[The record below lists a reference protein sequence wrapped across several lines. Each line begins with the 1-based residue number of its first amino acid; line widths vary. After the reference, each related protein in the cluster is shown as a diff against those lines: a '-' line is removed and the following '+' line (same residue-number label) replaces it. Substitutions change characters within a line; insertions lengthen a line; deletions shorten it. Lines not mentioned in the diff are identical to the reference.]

1 MDVLYPRCGGL
12 DLHKKSIV
20 ACRILPG
27 ADGAP
32 VKELQSFGTM
42 TAALLQLADW
52 LAEAGVT
59 HVAMEST
66 GVYWKPVYNL
76 LEDRF
81 TLLLV
86 NAAHIKA
93 VPGRKSDLKDAEWIA
108 DLLRHGLLAP
118 SFVPPRAQRELREL
132 TRYRTSLVQ
141 ERAAEVNRLQK
152 SLEGANIKLASVV
165 SDVTGRSA
173 REILAALV
181 RGQTQASTLAQMARG
196 RLREK
201 LEPLEAA
208 LKGSFGEHQRFLVG
222 QQLAHLDDL
231 EKSLEA
237 VSQEIERRLGE
248 EPPPPQPTPEPA
260 PLEGEG
266 IPAGKASERR
276 QGSAAG
282 VVVRLQT
289 IPGVGPRIAQGLI
302 AEIGTDMSRF
312 ASAGHLASWAGM
324 TPGQHESAGKVK
336 SCPTRKGN
344 RTLRCLLVEA
354 SRSAGRTKG
363 NYLSALYQRQ
373 VRRLKK
379 KGVIAVGRTILEIAY
394 HLIRDGTV
402 YKDLGADY
410 FVQRDRE
417 KIERRAVR
425 DLKQIGYDVIL
436 QEKVAA

>member
-1 MDVLYPRCGGL
+1 MDIVYPRCCGL

-20 ACRILPG
+20 ACRIVP
-27 ADGAP
+27 APDGTP
-32 VKELQSFGTM
+32 VKEVRTFATV
-42 TAALLQLADW
+42 TASILQLADW
-52 LAEAGVT
+52 LAEVEVT

-93 VPGRKSDLKDAEWIA
+93 VPGRKSDLKDAAWIA
-108 DLLRHGLLAP
+108 DLLRHGLLKA

-152 SLEGANIKLASVV
+152 TLEGANIKLAAVV
-165 SDVTGRSA
+165 SDLTGRSA
-173 REILAALV
+173 HEILVALV
-181 RGQTQASTLAQMARG
+181 HGQTEASVLAQMARG

-201 LEPLEAA
+201 RGPLEAA
-208 LKGSFGEHQRFLVG
+208 LVGSFGTHQRFLVS
-222 QQLAHLDDL
+222 QQLAHLEDL
-231 EKSLEA
+231 EKSIQA

-248 EPPPPQPTPEPA
+248 EPPPKKPSGETPPSPE
-260 PLEGEG
+260 EGTT
-266 IPAGKASERR
+266 AGKADERHPE
-276 QGSAAG
+276 SATAIA
-282 VVVRLQT
+282 VRLQT

-302 AEIGTDMSRF
+302 AEIGIDMGRF

-324 TPGQHESAGKVK
+324 TPGQQESAGQVK
-336 SCPTRKGN
+336 SRQTRKGN
-344 RTLRCLLVEA
+344 RTLRALLVEA
-354 SRSAGRTKG
+354 ARSAGRTKG

-373 VRRLKK
+373 VKRLQK
-379 KGVIAVGRTILEIAY
+379 KGVIAVGRKILEIAY
-394 HLIRDGTV
+394 HLIREGTE
-402 YKDLGADY
+402 YEDLGSDY

-417 KIERRAVR
+417 KIERRAVSA
-425 DLKQIGYDVIL
+425 LEQIGYDVTL
-436 QEKVAA
+436 QKKTAA